1 MAHELSI
8 VNGTAQMAYAGKTP
22 WHGLGQSLPADASIP
37 EWLKASGMDTEFLS
51 APVQFHDGRD
61 LLIDPDHKVL
71 YRADN
76 RAIMGVVGTD
86 YKIVQPRET
95 VEFFSDLTGAAG
107 FTLETMG
114 LLFGGKRF
122 WTLARIGSEASI
134 DLGGTDRMKRYML
147 LASSADGSLATTG
160 RYLDVRV
167 VCNNTLRA
175 GMASSEAT
183 AKVNHRSVFD
193 ACSAKKTL
201 GIQRAHDQFAESMA
215 QLRRMAETRIDP
227 VKAIMTT
234 AELFSPDF
242 AKMDAAAQIKHIEK
256 PSSPSRRIGELF
268 LNKQA
273 MGANLDGSQGTAWG
287 WLNAVT
293 EYIDH
298 ESRSRTADRRLKSA
312 WFGPGAT
319 LKEKAREIAMEM
331 VNADGSTRTVF
342 QTVAVAEP
350 VSAPVIEQHGSIDL
364 AEILAASPELV

>member
-8 VNGTAQMAYAGKTP
+8 VNGTAQMAYVGKTP
-22 WHGLGQSLPADASIP
+22 WHGLGQSLPAYATIP
-37 EWLKASGMDTEFLS
+37 QWLAASGMDTEFMS

-61 LLIDPDHKVL
+61 LLIDPAHKVL
-71 YRADN
+71 YREDN
-76 RAIMGVVGTD
+76 RAIMGVVGSD
-86 YKIVQPRET
+86 YQIVQPRET

-122 WTLARIGSEASI
+122 WTLAKIGAEASI
-134 DLGGTDRMKRYML
+134 DLGGTDRMRRYML

-167 VCNNTLRA
+167 ICNNTLRA
-175 GMASSEAT
+175 GMSSAEAT
-183 AKVNHRSVFD
+183 VKVSHRSVFD
-193 ACSAKKTL
+193 AESAKRTL

-215 QLRRMAETRIDP
+215 QLRRMAETRVDP

-234 AELFSPDF
+234 AALFNPEFS
-242 AKMDAAAQIKHIEK
+242 KMDGAQQIKHIEK

-273 MGANLDGSQGTAWG
+273 IGANLDGSQGTAWG

-298 ESRSRTADRRLKSA
+298 ESRSRTADRRLESA

-319 LKEKAREIAMEM
+319 FKEKAREVAMEM
-331 VNADGSTRTVF
+331 VDVAGQTRTVY
-342 QTVAVAEP
+342 QTVTVPTAA
-350 VSAPVIEQHGSIDL
+350 APTDDFAALL
-364 AEILAASPELV
+364 ARPLATV